1 MDTVAVRSQPVSNGM
16 NIKLIEWILRIA
28 VAGEFFG
35 HGVFA
40 LQGRKAWVDWFSIFG
55 VSDANLATQILF
67 LVGLL
72 DVFLAVLVLI
82 KPVRLALL
90 WMAFWGFWTALM
102 RPIAGDSIFEFVE
115 RWANWGAPL
124 ALLLLVGW
132 PKSFKEWLKN

>member
-1 MDTVAVRSQPVSNGM
+1 MYNCAAATSYGM
-16 NIKLIEWILRIA
+16 NIKLIEWVLRVA
-28 VAGEFFG
+28 VAGEFIG

-55 VSDANLATQILF
+55 ISDANLAAQLLF
-67 LVGLL
+67 FVGLL
-72 DVFLAVLVLI
+72 DVLLAVLILI
-82 KPVRLALL
+82 KPVRLVLL

-132 PKSFKEWLKN
+132 PRSFKEWFR

>member
-1 MDTVAVRSQPVSNGM
+1 M
-16 NIKLIEWILRIA
+16 NTKIAEWVLRIA
-28 VAGEFFG
+28 VAGEFIG

-40 LQGRKAWVDWFSIFG
+40 LQGRKAWVEWFSIFG
-55 VSDANLATQILF
+55 VSDAGTATTLLF
-67 LVGLL
+67 FIGLL
-72 DVFLAVLVLI
+72 DMTLALLILV
-82 KPVRLALL
+82 KPVRIALL

-132 PKSFKEWLKN
+132 PKSLNEWFK